1 MFDVELESAIL
12 DIENQ
17 HVALE
22 TMQADTLY
30 LTELA
35 STGCAQT
42 QALAQLLLDNTM
54 AKYGLPAAALGLEAL
69 SDVKDKIVAFLKT
82 LWEKTKAAFEKIKLA
97 ITKFL
102 KVTTMR
108 LKLAQRRLTQRKK
121 DVASA
126 KDAMAEK
133 TLKGKGVEVLAYSED
148 PAKDMVRLGKTIQ
161 TSVLD
166 KDISLAEKAVEKIF
180 VKNMVTMDV
189 KNLQEAG
196 IWYNGG
202 FVKSAGMV
210 SNGKGGLYPTGFGKT
225 IKLVTPELKQF
236 GKVTMENSEDKTPE
250 TMDAPNKK
258 ATEMLIDE
266 ALALCTI
273 AIKAD
278 DTKLHK
284 FNSALES
291 QADLWLKSIKEAD
304 VQEGLKS
311 QLTKIM
317 ISAQSIAS
325 NTSRYSYY
333 MLGEAL
339 RVCNATNSVSKLAI
353 KNLNGKVSESK
364 EENSLPALP
373 SPA

>member
-1 MFDVELESAIL
+1 MFDLELESTIL
-12 DIENQ
+12 DIENH

-35 STGCAQT
+35 SNGCVQT
-42 QALAQLLLDNTM
+42 QALAQLLLNDVM
-54 AKYGLPAAALGLEAL
+54 AKYELPPTVLGLEAL
-69 SDVKDKIVAFLKT
+69 SDVKDKIVAFLKK
-82 LWEKTKAAFEKIKLA
+82 LWEKTQAAFEKIKLA
-97 ITKFL
+97 IAKFF

-108 LKLAQRRLTQRKK
+108 LKLVQRRLTQRKK
-121 DVASA
+121 DLASA
-126 KDAMAEK
+126 KDTGAEK
-133 TLKGKGVEVLAYSED
+133 TLKGKGVDVLGYSED

-166 KDISLAEKAVEKIF
+166 KDISLAEKALEKIF
-180 VKNMVTMDV
+180 VKNMVSIQTQT
-189 KNLQEAG
+189 LLEAA

-210 SNGKGGLYPTGFGKT
+210 PNGKGGLYPTGFGKT
-225 IKLVTPELKQF
+225 LMLTTPDLQQF
-236 GKVTMENSEDKTPE
+236 GKVNMTTSGDKAPE
-250 TMDAPNKK
+250 SIDAPNKK

-266 ALALCTI
+266 ALTLCTI

-291 QADLWLKSIKEAD
+291 QADVWLKSIKKAD
-304 VQEGLKS
+304 VPEGLKS